1 MTRAFASHRFF
12 AHKMISEI
20 KSAEQLITCLKE
32 FLEIS
37 NLNQDIRDSLSKTV
51 VEFQFFNSVFQKYQT
66 VVQKL
71 RLSSHLDSDDRF
83 LKMTSFYV
91 NSHWMLFVLAMKEFL
106 TGHLQSPETLLLL
119 GAVTV
124 EMLQSEDLISD
135 HLMSHS
141 GGCKVT
147 NALVVSEVCAQYGIK
162 NKELLV
168 KSTGRLT
175 GMIRGLKDSG
185 FLGPKWNSAICI
197 QQSADKLETLYQ
209 KSLQP
214 DELDLRFFVR
224 ERQLKN
230 SERPN
235 GSAKAT
241 PMPKQKLVY
250 KQYQPEVKLAKPRT
264 LDYDS
269 IMDEPPKV
277 ETIKPP
283 SGMIFGN
290 GGITDNCFQ
299 RMVQS
304 PYRTPMHAP
313 ETPMTKAM
321 ELYNWFSEA
330 VSKPYVGQ
338 DGNLLE
344 EKEGTPLGRFVHLL
358 DAELQVKI
366 MTETIE
372 KSILMF
378 SDIETPRQRN
388 GKPAG
393 LQPDQVPK
401 REEKQ
406 LLYLN
411 FYYYLLEQFIIREEV
426 KSGKELTVQ
435 GQHPAATALKSVTFH
450 KSLVAYSMETL
461 FYVLNQRHIEFQ
473 SILETINIK
482 VCELYEQNIATLNFE
497 TLVPQTLKKHF
508 FDIEKLILSYHIWEK
523 QSPIY
528 KRDLSGEYGLIF
540 ERAMVHAGKIV
551 SSLGQTLGYPGQGM
565 EKVWELFK
573 EIMSEKRQFFTNRFI
588 EQVILC
594 CFYVVSKISGLGV
607 KFQEIIVGFQKCFM
621 SSSPSLINAI
631 IFQCFVTEEERLDVI
646 TFYNRVFIVEC
657 EKLIHLLRSREGHVE
672 NQPMNSKRVEQSGY
686 SFGGQSQVEEK
697 IVGVRLAGTHEQN
710 VSGRGMTGARSPQ
723 VQILGS
729 VQAGQGK
736 AVNVL
741 RSPLRDLMS
750 TPFLAYNK
758 DGGGATLLGLMS
770 SPNTNTLI
778 KMGSPTLKM
787 PVNSK
792 KILNLRSIHDKEEP
806 IRREHRAFE
815 KKDAHVPKAYDTVE
829 DKLRKFL

>member
-1 MTRAFASHRFF
+1 
-12 AHKMISEI
+12 
-20 KSAEQLITCLKE
+20 
-32 FLEIS
+32 
-37 NLNQDIRDSLSKTV
+37 
-51 VEFQFFNSVFQKYQT
+51 
-66 VVQKL
+66 
-71 RLSSHLDSDDRF
+71 
-83 LKMTSFYV
+83 MTSYYV

-106 TGHLQSPETLLLL
+106 AGHLQSPETLLLL

-141 GGCKVT
+141 GGSKVT

-185 FLGPKWNSAICI
+185 LLGPKWNSAICI
-197 QQSADKLETLYQ
+197 QQSADKLEALYQ
-209 KSLQP
+209 KSLKP
-214 DELDLRFFVR
+214 EELDLRFFVR
-224 ERQLKN
+224 ERQTKSADRLN
-230 SERPN
+230 PA
-235 GSAKAT
+235 AKAT
-241 PMPKQKLVY
+241 PLPKQKLVY

-283 SGMIFGN
+283 SGMVFGN

-313 ETPMTKAM
+313 QTPMTKAM

-330 VSKPYVGQ
+330 VSKPYVSQ

-366 MTETIE
+366 MAETIE
-372 KSILMF
+372 KSIFMF

-388 GKPAG
+388 GKPSG

-411 FYYYLLEQFIIREEV
+411 FYFHLLEQFILREEI
-426 KSGKELTVQ
+426 KSGKDLAAQT
-435 GQHPAATALKSVTFH
+435 HNPAVSALKSVTFH
-450 KSLVAYSMETL
+450 KTLVAYSMETL

-473 SILETINIK
+473 TILETIGVK
-482 VCELYEQNIATLNFE
+482 VCELYEQNIAILNFE

-528 KRDLSGEYGLIF
+528 KRDLSGEYALIF
-540 ERAMVHAGKIV
+540 ERAMVHAGKLV
-551 SSLGQTLGYPGQGM
+551 TALGQTLNFPVQGM

-573 EIMSEKRQFFTNRFI
+573 EIMTEKRQFFTNRFI

-594 CFYVVSKISGLGV
+594 CFYVVSKINGLGV
-607 KFQEIIVGFQKCFM
+607 KFQEIIIGFQKCFM
-621 SSSPSLINAI
+621 SCSPSLINAI
-631 IFQCFVTEEERLDVI
+631 IFQCFVSEEERLDVI

-657 EKLIHLLRSREGHVE
+657 EKMIHVLRSRDAHAE
-672 NQPMNSKRVEQSGY
+672 NQPMNSKRIEQSGY

-697 IVGVRLAGTHEQN
+697 IVGVRLAGAHEQN
-710 VSGRGMTGARSPQ
+710 LTGRGMSGARSPQ
-723 VQILGS
+723 MHILGPGAT
-729 VQAGQGK
+729 VQAK
-736 AVNVL
+736 PVSAM

-758 DGGGATLLGLMS
+758 DGGNSALLGLMS
-770 SPNTNTLI
+770 SPGTNTLF
-778 KMGSPTLKM
+778 KMGSPALKM

-792 KILNLRSIHDKEEP
+792 KILNLRSIHDKDDP
-806 IRREHRAFE
+806 LKREHRAFE
-815 KKDAHVPKAYDTVE
+815 KKDPHIPKAYDTVE